1 VPEDDQS
8 RVRKP
13 GSGANSVNWVISDDV
28 GESVTG
34 PRGPAAEIL
43 KITI

>member
-1 VPEDDQS
+1 VIITES
-8 RVRKP
+8 